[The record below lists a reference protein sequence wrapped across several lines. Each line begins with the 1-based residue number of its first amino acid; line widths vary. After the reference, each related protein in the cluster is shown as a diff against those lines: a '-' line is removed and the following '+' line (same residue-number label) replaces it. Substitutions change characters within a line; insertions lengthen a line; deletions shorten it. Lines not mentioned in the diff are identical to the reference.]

1 MEERGFLVSF
11 ILVFILWMVGSVV
24 LILDWLIYV
33 IDMFYRLCLRMLV
46 GLVFGIGDGSF
57 FREINF
63 VFGSISMKK

>member
-11 ILVFILWMVGSVV
+11 ILVLILWMVGSVV

-46 GLVFGIGDGSF
+46 GLVFGIGDGLF

-63 VFGSISMKK
+63 VFGSILMKK

>member
-1 MEERGFLVSF
+1 
-11 ILVFILWMVGSVV
+11 MVDSVV
-24 LILDWLIYV
+24 LILDWLIYE

>member
-11 ILVFILWMVGSVV
+11 ILVLILWMVGSVV
-24 LILDWLIYV
+24 LILVWLIYV

-63 VFGSISMKK
+63 VFGSILMKK